1 MVHKFFRGLCVAAL
15 LTLNAWAADVTV
27 TLGST
32 VAPLKPLLSVN
43 AGPTPPNNTGG
54 PDYTAVYQRL
64 GVKMVR
70 THDFF
75 GPLDMPTL
83 YPDFTQDPLQQSSYN
98 FTTPAVSP
106 GSPSGNPTISSD
118 EAYRAIVNGGFGVY
132 LRIGDSAG
140 HIKTP
145 SDSERANWAQAAVQ
159 VLKHYTRGQWGGFN
173 HEVAYVEIGNEPDS
187 SGFWTGSPLQFY
199 QLYVETAQALRAEF
213 PTLKIGGPGITQG
226 GFSLPLGQ
234 QWLNNFLDHVKTN
247 GAPLDFLSW
256 HLYSNDPAQFATA
269 AAYYRQALDAKGF
282 TSAETHVTEW
292 NAEGSNTS
300 AATNA
305 EYRAKARGAAVNTA
319 TWIHL
324 QEQGVDQAFF
334 YHSSDVAPIDGK
346 LYGLFALDGSPKRVA
361 LAFSLWNETLG
372 YGNRL
377 PVTLSGEA
385 ASSLKA
391 MGLQRSDGAMAV
403 LVANTG
409 SASVRWT
416 AALPDARSLSPYALT
431 LKTLDDSDPLLKI
444 STPLSTEFDLAAGTV
459 QMLLVH
465 AGTNA
470 FTANV
475 TAYGKLSRN
484 YLALDMQAAAADV
497 GQSRKVY
504 FAATLGGQW
513 FLHNGTVWL
522 PWTSGALPVYAN
534 TTLPA
539 VLHLPVFNGGN
550 ASFAAGVSLFV
561 GYGLSDAEML
571 SAGRYKAVFTVPAQ

>member
-1 MVHKFFRGLCVAAL
+1 MIHRSLGVWVSGVLLAL
-15 LTLNAWAADVTV
+15 NTWAADVTV

-32 VAPLKPLLSVN
+32 GTALQPLLSVN

-83 YPDFTQDPLQQSSYN
+83 YPDFAQDPALQTSYN
-98 FTTPAVSP
+98 FTTPPASP

-118 EAYRAIVNGGFGVY
+118 DAYRAIVNGGFGVY

-140 HIKTP
+140 NIKTP
-145 SDSERANWAQAAVQ
+145 SDSERANWAKAAVQ
-159 VLKHYTRGQWGGFN
+159 VLKHYTRGQWNGFN
-173 HEVAYVEIGNEPDS
+173 NEVAYVEIGNEPDS

-199 QLYVETAQALRAEF
+199 QLYVETAKALRAEF

-226 GFSLPLGQ
+226 GFSQPIGQ
-234 QWLNNFLDHVKTN
+234 QWLNNFLDHVKAN

-269 AAYYRQALDAKGF
+269 AAYYRQVLDAQGF
-282 TSAETHVTEW
+282 ASAETHVTEW
-292 NAEGSNTS
+292 NASGSNTS
-300 AATNA
+300 SSTNA

-324 QEQGVDQAFF
+324 QEQGVNQAFF

-346 LYGLFALDGSPKRVA
+346 LYGLFAIDGSPKRVA
-361 LAFSLWNETLG
+361 LAFSLWNEALG
-372 YGNRL
+372 YGSRL
-377 PVTLSGEA
+377 PVTLSGA
-385 ASSLKA
+385 SASSLKA
-391 MGLQRSDGAMAV
+391 MALQRSDGALAV

-409 SASVRWT
+409 STSVRWT
-416 AALPDARSLSPYALT
+416 AALPDARSLSQYPLT
-431 LKTLDDSDPLLKI
+431 LKNLDDSDPMLKV
-444 STPLSTEFDLAAGTV
+444 STPSSTEFDLAGGTV
-459 QMLLVH
+459 QMLQVH
-465 AGTNA
+465 AG
-470 FTANV
+470 ANTFDASV

-484 YLALDMQAAAADV
+484 YLALDLQADAADV

-504 FAATLGGQW
+504 FAATLGGLW
-513 FLHNGTVWL
+513 FLHNGTVWV
-522 PWTSGALPVYAN
+522 PWTTGALPAYAS
-534 TTLPA
+534 TALPA
-539 VLHLPVFNGGN
+539 VLHLPVFSGGS
-550 ASFAAGVSLFV
+550 AAFAAGVSLYV
-561 GYGLSDAEML
+561 GYGQSDAEML
-571 SAGRYKAVFTVPAQ
+571 SAGRYKPVYTVPTQ